1 MSTQTHTDTHTPAR
15 TGGAAGAGRAS
26 TTATRLASLG
36 RAELTLLGRNRN
48 NLFIAVLMPLLM
60 IFLMRTSLKGVDEA
74 TLGIPLS
81 AATVIGGTGTV
92 LLLVVYM
99 SLTSSL
105 VARREELVLK
115 RLRTGEATDA
125 EILAGSALPGTAIAL
140 AQCAILTVGGFTL
153 LNADAPAR
161 PDLLVLG
168 VLGMIVLLVGLAA
181 VTTSITRSVESAG
194 LTTLPLFLVSAFGS
208 GLFVPR
214 DALPGLAAD
223 LSDLL
228 PLSGVME
235 FVRAGW
241 LGTAQSGSLLT
252 AALNTVAWAV
262 LTGWAVRRWFRWE
275 PRR

>member
-1 MSTQTHTDTHTPAR
+1 MSTTTAT
-15 TGGAAGAGRAS
+15 GAGRPS
-26 TTATRLASLG
+26 TTLTRLAALG

-48 NLFIAVLMPLLM
+48 NLFVAAAMPLLM
-60 IFLMRTSLKGVDEA
+60 IFLLRSSLKGVDEA
-74 TLGIPLS
+74 TLGSSFAS
-81 AATVIGGTGTV
+81 ATLIGGTGMV

-115 RLRTGEATDA
+115 RLRTGEATDT
-125 EILAGSALPGTAIAL
+125 EILTGAALPATAIAL

-153 LNADAPAR
+153 LGADAPAR

-168 VLGMIVLLVGLAA
+168 LVAAIALLAGLAA
-181 VTTSITRSVESAG
+181 VTTALTRTVESAG
-194 LTTLPLFLVSAFGS
+194 LTTLPLFLVSSFGS

-223 LSDLL
+223 LAQLL

-241 LGTAQSGSLLT
+241 LGTAHVDSLLG
-252 AALNTVAWAV
+252 AALNTVAWGV
-262 LTGWAVRRWFRWE
+262 LTGWAVRRWFLWE

>member
-1 MSTQTHTDTHTPAR
+1 MSTPQTTSA
-15 TGGAAGAGRAS
+15 TGTAAGRPS
-26 TTATRLASLG
+26 TTLTRLAALG

-60 IFLMRTSLKGVDEA
+60 IFLLRSSLKGVDES
-74 TLGIPLS
+74 TLGISLTS
-81 AATVIGGTGTV
+81 ATLIGGTGMV

-99 SLTSSL
+99 SFVSSL
-105 VARREELVLK
+105 TARREELVLK
-115 RLRTGEATDA
+115 RLRTGEATDP
-125 EILAGSALPGTAIAL
+125 EILAGAALPAAAIAL
-140 AQCAILTVGGFTL
+140 VQCAILTVGGFTL
-153 LNADAPAR
+153 LGADAPAR

-168 VLGMIVLLVGLAA
+168 LAGAIVLLAGLAA
-181 VTTSITRSVESAG
+181 LTTTITRTVESAG
-194 LTTLPLFLVSAFGS
+194 LTTLPLFLVSSFGS

-214 DALPGLAAD
+214 DALPGTAAD
-223 LSDLL
+223 LAQLL

-241 LGTAQSGSLLT
+241 LGTAQAGGLLG

>member
-1 MSTQTHTDTHTPAR
+1 MSAPTTQSTPAP
-15 TGGAAGAGRAS
+15 TAGRRS
-26 TTATRLASLG
+26 TTLTRLTALG

-48 NLFIAVLMPLLM
+48 NLFVAAAMPLLM
-60 IFLMRTSLKGVDEA
+60 IFVLRSSLKNVDEA
-74 TLGIPLS
+74 TLGISPG
-81 AATVIGGTGTV
+81 AAILIGGTGMV

-115 RLRTGEATDA
+115 RLRTGEATDT
-125 EILAGSALPGTAIAL
+125 EILTGTALPATAIAL
-140 AQCAILTVGGFTL
+140 VQCAVLTVGGFTL
-153 LNADAPAR
+153 LGADAPAR

-168 VLGMIVLLVGLAA
+168 LAAAIVLLAGLAA
-181 VTTSITRSVESAG
+181 LTTTVTRTVESVG
-194 LTTLPLFLVSAFGS
+194 LTTLPLFLLSSFGS

-223 LSDLL
+223 LARLL
-228 PLSGVME
+228 PLSGAME

-241 LGTAQSGSLLT
+241 LGTAHADGLLT
-252 AALNTVAWAV
+252 AALNTVAWGV